1 MITSATTPTALAAY
15 LEDYLRQH
23 GASAPALAFTG
34 VTADQVQMIIEA
46 LRRPGSR
53 TTAQG

>member
-1 MITSATTPTALAAY
+1 MNTSATTPTALAAY